1 MKYLMLG
8 LLASVVM
15 LNPLSPVMAQVEPD
29 FEPSKPQTTTP
40 WFGYVNAAKKQADM
54 NFIKGMH
61 PHHAG
66 ALTMSQE
73 YLANPDAKNAAL
85 QQLANGIIH
94 NQKFEI
100 GMLDNV
106 ETLLNKINV
115 SGDAVVKAQIAEK
128 GLAQKQRFMRAPMPR
143 HRDASNVSAEDVR
156 FAKAMIIHHEGAL
169 DMARDYLADPNADN
183 GYLRLMCID
192 ILKDQAIEIAFMQ
205 SVIDAYQGDADAIQI
220 DPSMVHGMEGMN
232 HGGGHGHHGHHAH
245 H

>member
-1 MKYLMLG
+1 MKHLMLG
-8 LLASVVM
+8 LLSAVVM

-40 WFGYVNAAKKQADM
+40 WFGYVDAAKKQADL

-73 YLANPDAKNAAL
+73 YLAHPEATNAAL
-85 QQLANGIIH
+85 KQLAQGIIK
-94 NQKFEI
+94 NQTFEI
-100 GMLDNV
+100 GMLENV
-106 ETLLNKINV
+106 EALLNKIDV
-115 SGDAVVKAQIAEK
+115 SGDVVVRAQIAEK

-143 HRDASNVSAEDVR
+143 HRDAANVSAEDVR
-156 FAKAMIIHHEGAL
+156 FAKAMIIHHQGAL
-169 DMARDYLADPNADN
+169 DMAKDYLADPHADN
-183 GYLRLMCID
+183 GYLRLLCVD

-205 SVIDAYQGDADAIQI
+205 SIIDAYQGDADAIKI
-220 DPSMVHGMEGMN
+220 DPSMVHGMEGM
-232 HGGGHGHHGHHAH
+232 HHGDHLHHH